1 MSNGNNDFERL
12 WKVQASVNKLVLDGR
27 RDAGTVADV
36 LQKVLDEGSSNPC
49 LNLVD
54 AAVIAPTKGNV
65 TIADASDVF
74 TGYIDPNFKKWGT
87 DVAGTDTTEQAVDI
101 HEMKK
106 DGTYTKLF
114 GSLSANYRS
123 LCHSQGQ
130 IVEFCRTNPHLL
142 RQDSYGTFFLFE
154 VNGEVFVASVRVGGG
169 KLEVDVNR
177 FSSVSVWRAVD
188 RHLVVVPQQTV

>member
-36 LQKVLDEGSSNPC
+36 LQKVLDEGSSNPF

-65 TIADASDVF
+65 TIADASDLF
-74 TGYIDPNFKKWGT
+74 TGCIDPNFKKWGT

-106 DGTYTKLF
+106 DGKYVQLF
-114 GSLSANYRS
+114 GSLSANHHS
-123 LCHSQGQ
+123 LCHSQGL
-130 IVEFCRTNPHLL
+130 IVEFCRTNRHLL
-142 RQDSYGTFFLFE
+142 RQDGYGTFFLFE
-154 VNGEVFVASVRVGGG
+154 VNGEVFVARVRVDGGE
-169 KLEVDVNR
+169 LSVHVHR
-177 FSSVSVWRAVD
+177 FSLDRVWRAVD